1 MGAYAFVNHY
11 MSFYNSEWCR
21 SVSAQMHEVGHNLG
35 LGHSGKGSNDYGDRT
50 GIMGYSYFSDDGPK
64 MCFNPAKTYQLGWYN
79 DQLASLDPSTI
90 GSGSRTFTLN
100 GVADYQS
107 NKNAVVSLRLI
118 VDGNADYYV
127 GYNKA
132 TGAHS
137 GTQDSPNRITVI
149 KKESGGPVKYGES
162 KIVAALTSNGSTK
175 ISNWNGKNGVDVTI
189 KVDGSVGG
197 NIRDAKVIIS
207 VGNPNN
213 NNNNNSG
220 EGPAPTPQSNPTKPP
235 TKKPTNKP
243 TPKPPTKPPTKK
255 PTASPPTGSN
265 NNNNSN
271 NNNDSGCNGKLFQ
284 LVLVTD
290 LYAGQDQTSWT
301 LTDKSSGEILVSG
314 GPYRPWRR
322 YVEPS
327 QYTGYCL
334 TGGREYEFR
343 IEDGYGDGL
352 CCDWGN
358 GGYRGYLYGKEINGL
373 FGGKF
378 GKEDVKTFT
387 VPVDGGSNNSPSN
400 KNSVIGDNDNVGSE
414 CVDDTT
420 FQFAAVYTGNVTR
433 GCNWVGDH
441 WSKKKVK
448 KRCKKILPG
457 TESKLYDVCK
467 ETCGKVGKGECSHLQ
482 AQHAENFNIT

>member
-1 MGAYAFVNHY
+1 MG
-11 MSFYNSEWCR
+11 
-21 SVSAQMHEVGHNLG
+21 
-35 LGHSGKGSNDYGDRT
+35 
-50 GIMGYSYFSDDGPK
+50 
-64 MCFNPAKTYQLGWYN
+64 
-79 DQLASLDPSTI
+79 
-90 GSGSRTFTLN
+90 
-100 GVADYQS
+100 
-107 NKNAVVSLRLI
+107 I

-220 EGPAPTPQSNPTKPP
+220 EGPAPTPQSNPTKKP

-243 TPKPPTKPPTKK
+243 TPKPPTKKPTNKPPTKPPTKK

-301 LTDKSSGEILVSG
+301 LTDKS
-314 GPYRPWRR
+314 
-322 YVEPS
+322 
-327 QYTGYCL
+327 
-334 TGGREYEFR
+334 
-343 IEDGYGDGL
+343 
-352 CCDWGN
+352 
-358 GGYRGYLYGKEINGL
+358 
-373 FGGKF
+373 
-378 GKEDVKTFT
+378 
-387 VPVDGGSNNSPSN
+387 
-400 KNSVIGDNDNVGSE
+400 
-414 CVDDTT
+414 
-420 FQFAAVYTGNVTR
+420 
-433 GCNWVGDH
+433 
-441 WSKKKVK
+441 
-448 KRCKKILPG
+448 
-457 TESKLYDVCK
+457 
-467 ETCGKVGKGECSHLQ
+467 
-482 AQHAENFNIT
+482 